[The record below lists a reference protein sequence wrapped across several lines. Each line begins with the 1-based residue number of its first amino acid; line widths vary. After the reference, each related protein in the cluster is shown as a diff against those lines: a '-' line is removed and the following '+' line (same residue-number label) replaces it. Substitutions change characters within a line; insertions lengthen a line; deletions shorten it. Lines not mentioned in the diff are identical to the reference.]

1 MSNTLPDVGRLTK
14 DERLRL
20 IEKIWE
26 TFEEK
31 PEELPVTAAQRSE
44 LDARLE
50 AMDKDDTVGESWEQ
64 VARRIR
70 NKGT

>member
-31 PEELPVTAAQRSE
+31 PEDLPVTAAQRSE
-44 LDARLE
+44 LDARLK
-50 AMDKDDTVGESWEQ
+50 AMDKDDTLGESWEQ

>member
-20 IEKIWE
+20 IEKIWK